1 MRKIFFIIAATIV
14 AASCTTVEEGMDRA
28 EVLQVSTSKIDVDAI
43 GGEDS
48 FTITS
53 HCDWLTE
60 VSYKGADTKW
70 IELSS
75 TKGSSGTKD
84 VTIVFDENK
93 SVDDRYA
100 TITVSNDCYNLSQSI
115 EIHQK
120 AGEPFILL
128 DQREKEVAADG
139 EVLEIIV
146 NSNIDYTITSSESW
160 AQTSID
166 SGSKGESKISISIDN
181 SPVIEPRSATI
192 TFLGK
197 EHNTTATLEI
207 HQKAGEPFIIL
218 DQSKKEVAADGE
230 KIELVVNSNIDY
242 TIKSSESWAHASV
255 SSGSKGKTKISISV
269 DYSPKLEPRSA
280 TITFS
285 GKKHDVTT
293 KFNITQQKLVPAIE
307 VGTESINFTAAAA
320 AKSITIDSTIS
331 WEASCDADWVTIT
344 PAKGDHNTSML
355 MVEVAANIKAPTREA
370 VINISNSEYNVEK
383 QITISQ
389 EALQSNTILYT
400 SSDDK
405 VVEPHNSDAFGM
417 SILNIVSNTYQ
428 DGQGKIVFNYTI
440 TSIGYSA
447 FYGCSS
453 LTSVT
458 IPDSVTSIGD
468 YAFDYCS
475 SLTSVYC
482 KAKTPPKASI
492 SSLLNWDAFDNNESG
507 RKIYVPAASVNSYK
521 RAVGWSHYADSI
533 VGYDFDNGVVVE

>member
-43 GGEDS
+43 GGDDS

-100 TITVSNDCYNLSQSI
+100 TITVSNDRYNLSQSI

-120 AGEPFILL
+120 AGEPFI
-128 DQREKEVAADG
+128 V
-139 EVLEIIV
+139 
-146 NSNIDYTITSSESW
+146 
-160 AQTSID
+160 
-166 SGSKGESKISISIDN
+166 
-181 SPVIEPRSATI
+181 
-192 TFLGK
+192 
-197 EHNTTATLEI
+197 
-207 HQKAGEPFIIL
+207 L

-242 TIKSSESWAHASV
+242 TIKSSESWAHVSV

-269 DYSPKLEPRSA
+269 DYSPILEPRSA

-307 VGTESINFTAAAA
+307 VGTKSINFTAAAA

-383 QITISQ
+383 QIAISQ

-417 SILNIVSNTYQ
+417 SILYIVSNTYQ

-440 TSIGYSA
+440 TSIGEGA
-447 FYGCSS
+447 FFGCSS

-475 SLTSVYC
+475 SLTSVTIPDRVTSIGVAAFYGCSSLTSVTIPDSVTEIGYYAFWDCSSLTSVYC

-492 SSLLNWDAFDNNESG
+492 SPLLNWDAFDNNESG
-507 RKIYVPAASVNSYK
+507 RKIYVPAASVNAYK
-521 RAVGWSHYADSI
+521 RAGGWSHYADSI